1 MCHDAPLQA
10 PCTYL
15 INTVFLLC
23 PGLFLTSWVP
33 WGFLP
38 GRYGKKRMAM
48 GRIRMGI
55 TNSFMLLQAIF
66 LSTFPSDGSMN
77 AMNTISLIVDF
88 AYRIISCVWFLETG
102 FSPLLTFLK
111 KRCNHT
117 EDSNHTA
124 AEADSNI
131 VHETLEDLNQRA
143 EVESH
148 SVEESSPS
156 LNHPAGNAL
165 TSHNLFVPYDD
176 SHCECQKLIDS
187 HIGHKH
193 NDLVVNQPFHHNSDL
208 HTHPIPFHDPYDQE
222 VFQLK
227 SSA

>member
-1 MCHDAPLQA
+1 
-10 PCTYL
+10 
-15 INTVFLLC
+15 
-23 PGLFLTSWVP
+23 
-33 WGFLP
+33 
-38 GRYGKKRMAM
+38 
-48 GRIRMGI
+48 
-55 TNSFMLLQAIF
+55 
-66 LSTFPSDGSMN
+66 MN
-77 AMNTISLIVDF
+77 AINTISLIVDF

-111 KRCNHT
+111 KRCNRT

-124 AEADSNI
+124 AEADPNI
-131 VHETLEDLNQRA
+131 VHETLEDLNQTA

-187 HIGHKH
+187 HIGHKD
-193 NDLVVNQPFHHNSDL
+193 NDLAANQPFHDNSDL

-222 VFQLK
+222 VFQLESNT
-227 SSA
+227 SSFIPTLGDNFT

>member
-1 MCHDAPLQA
+1 M
-10 PCTYL
+10 
-15 INTVFLLC
+15 
-23 PGLFLTSWVP
+23 TSWVP

-124 AEADSNI
+124 AEADPNI